1 MPQNHAISFFSTD
14 VLTLNFWSG
23 KEQQSIELKGE
34 LAINFEGPKSCVG
47 FKSRNNR
54 YQCPYKYE
62 GRVQCPFCGSKDISR
77 IYTRHDFSG
86 YEDLEEEFSQK
97 EFSIYIVSFGDR
109 VKCGV
114 TQAGRIK
121 DRVKEQGA
129 DYYAELMR
137 LKGPEAYEMERLLQ
151 SHFGFKN
158 SVQSRTKLKLL
169 GNPCPELLEQ
179 AIVEVESA
187 APFNE
192 YLLDTPIPCK
202 IDYPVPEKWTI
213 AENING
219 KILGAK
225 GPLIFF
231 ENSEGA
237 HVINIKSKEGTFFD
251 LEESTK

>member
-14 VLTLNFWSG
+14 VLTLNFWNED
-23 KEQQSIELKGE
+23 EQDSLTLEGELK
-34 LAINFEGPKSCVG
+34 IDFEGRKNCIG

-54 YQCPYKYE
+54 YKCPYKYE
-62 GRVQCPFCGSKDISR
+62 GRLQCPFCGSRDISR
-77 IYTRHDFSG
+77 IYTRHDFKG

-97 EFSIYIVSFGDR
+97 EFSLYLVSFGDR

-114 TQAGRIK
+114 TQAGRIA

-129 DYYAELMR
+129 DYYAEIMR

-151 SHFGFKN
+151 SHFGFRN
-158 SVQSRTKLKLL
+158 AVQSRTKLKLL
-169 GNPCPELLEQ
+169 GQECPELLEQ

-192 YLLDTPIPCK
+192 YLLDAPMPKKLEYNI
-202 IDYPVPEKWTI
+202 PEKWSI
-213 AENING
+213 AENIDG

-225 GPLIFF
+225 GPLLFF

-237 HVINIKSKEGTFFD
+237 HVLNIKSKEGTFFNIRD
-251 LEESTK
+251 